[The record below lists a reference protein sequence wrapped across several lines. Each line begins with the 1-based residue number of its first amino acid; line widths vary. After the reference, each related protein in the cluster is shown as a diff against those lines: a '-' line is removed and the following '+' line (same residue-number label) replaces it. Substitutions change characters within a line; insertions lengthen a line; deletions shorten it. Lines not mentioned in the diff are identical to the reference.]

1 MRRILTIAAIVIVLV
16 GIGVVAYFY
25 FFARTASVV
34 VAPETG
40 ASLSSAGPGAAPSA
54 GEAATTS
61 PAASP
66 VPVSARLA
74 EISTGPV
81 VPGEAVVDIPAQ
93 NASSSP
99 DVAVTY
105 IERQSGNVFSYLA
118 QAGTLTRISNRTIP
132 GIEEASWLPDASL
145 AFVRYLSGADFSTIN
160 TYALPADGSSGF
172 FLPQNLGDIAVSS
185 TSVLA
190 LASGV
195 NGSSVSLMQTDGTH
209 AATVFTT
216 PLSAMRVSF
225 AGKGRYL
232 AFTKPSATIPGDAFL
247 VDGAGYFSRIAGPLD
262 GLVALASPSGKWVLV
277 SFVQNGMQMEL
288 VNTATGETI
297 PLPVATIADKCVW
310 TADDSAIYCGVPVHP
325 PENYAYPDDWY
336 QGAVHFS
343 DRIWKIDV
351 SGRYA
356 QLVLDFSKETGTALD
371 AVALAIDPSN
381 TVLAFLNKNDSS
393 LWAYKL

>member
-1 MRRILTIAAIVIVLV
+1 MRRILTIAAIVIVLT
-16 GIGVVAYFY
+16 GIGVVAYLY
-25 FFARTASVV
+25 FSARTASVV
-34 VAPETG
+34 VAPTTS
-40 ASLSSAGPGAAPSA
+40 AVLPSAGPEAVPSV
-54 GEAATTS
+54 GEAIATS
-61 PAASP
+61 SIASP

-74 EISTGPV
+74 QISTGPV

-105 IERQSGNVFSYLA
+105 IERESGNVFSYLA

-132 GIEEASWLPDASL
+132 GIQEASWLPDASL

-160 TYALPADGSSGF
+160 TYALPSDGSSGF
-172 FLPQNLGDIAVSS
+172 FLPQDLNDIAVSS

-195 NGSSVSLMQTDGTH
+195 NGSSASLMQTDGTH
-209 AATVFTT
+209 ATTVFTT
-216 PLSAMRVSF
+216 PLTAVRVSF

-247 VDGAGYFSRIAGPLD
+247 VNSAGYFSRIAGPLD

-277 SFVQNGMQMEL
+277 SFVRNGMQMEL

-297 PLPVATIADKCVW
+297 LLPVATIADKCVW
-310 TADDSAIYCGVPVHP
+310 TADDSAVYCGVPVQP

-356 QLVLDFSKETGTALD
+356 QLVLDFSKETGAALD
-371 AVALAIDPSN
+371 AVALAVDPSN